1 VCCLCAVVHLRA
13 LMVRQAARLITNPP
27 IMKPNMGKGEVL
39 RGPLHISPGA
49 AEADWYDNIALVTV
63 VLENLEK
70 FRILFNLGA

>member
-1 VCCLCAVVHLRA
+1 
-13 LMVRQAARLITNPP
+13 
-27 IMKPNMGKGEVL
+27 MKQNMGKGEVL

-49 AEADWYDNIALVTV
+49 AEADWYNNIALVTV